1 MLCFY
6 SDTKESTF
14 AHLSHLVT
22 TYMLCNTVHTLTVLL
37 KIFRNNF
44 CRCVVIMPEEVY
56 EHADEG
62 LKYKKQRR
70 VIFLL
75 EKAGVLCK
83 LDRGMT
89 ISVDILV

>member
-1 MLCFY
+1 
-6 SDTKESTF
+6 
-14 AHLSHLVT
+14 
-22 TYMLCNTVHTLTVLL
+22 
-37 KIFRNNF
+37 
-44 CRCVVIMPEEVY
+44 MPEEVY